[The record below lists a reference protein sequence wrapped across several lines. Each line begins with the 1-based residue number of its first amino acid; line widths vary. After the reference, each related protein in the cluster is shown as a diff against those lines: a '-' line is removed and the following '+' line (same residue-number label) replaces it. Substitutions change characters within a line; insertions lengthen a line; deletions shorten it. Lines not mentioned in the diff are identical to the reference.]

1 MSSVLF
7 AETPDVKI
15 AYRTMGSGD
24 PLLMII
30 GYGSTMDMWPDAVLD
45 ALSQNFKLIIF
56 DNRGM
61 GYSEIINDEDFTLKL
76 FARDAVCLLKAL
88 NIPHAHVLGW
98 SMGSM
103 VAQEI
108 ALEFPGFVDKLV
120 LYATNSGDVKCVF
133 PEPWVGLLMS
143 NPEMTF
149 EQFLTVLFPPEW
161 LAREDAMKYWPEIT
175 EPQRGETT
183 GRQYT
188 AIMNW
193 YAPGGGTFSRLDKL
207 RQKTLLLTGSEDVL
221 VPPQNS
227 VLMADLI
234 PNSSLVMIDGG
245 GHGVIYQYPE
255 ELARHVIDFF
265 TPPRQDYL

>member
-7 AETPDVKI
+7 AKTPDVKI

-30 GYGSTMDMWPDAVLD
+30 GYGSTMDMWADAVLD
-45 ALSQNFKLIIF
+45 ALAGNFKVIIF

-76 FARDAVCLLKAL
+76 FARDAVNLLKAL
-88 NIPHAHVLGW
+88 NIGHAHVLGW

-103 VAQEI
+103 VAQEM
-108 ALEFPGFVDKLV
+108 ALEYPDFVDKLV
-120 LYATNSGDVKCVF
+120 LYGTNFGDVKCAF

-143 NPEMTF
+143 NPDMSF

-161 LAREDAMKYWPEIT
+161 LTREDAMKQWPDISES
-175 EPQRGETT
+175 QNGETT

-193 YAPGGGTFSRLDKL
+193 YTPGGGTYGRLDKL

-227 VLMADLI
+227 ELMAELI
-234 PNSSLVMIDGG
+234 PDSSVIMIDGG

-255 ELARHVIDFF
+255 ELASHVLNFLAI
-265 TPPRQDYL
+265 